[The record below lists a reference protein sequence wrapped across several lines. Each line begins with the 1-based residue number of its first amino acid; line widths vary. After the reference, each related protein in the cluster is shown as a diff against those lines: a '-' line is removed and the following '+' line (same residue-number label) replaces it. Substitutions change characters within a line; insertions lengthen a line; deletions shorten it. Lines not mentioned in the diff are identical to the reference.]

1 MTEPVVTFT
10 KSDSLGYITVNR
22 PPANSYEIGFV
33 GDLDTAIGSVNDDPE
48 IKVAIVRS
56 AIDKFFSAGADI
68 KAFYENTSVV
78 NTHMVRAANKTL
90 DKMAAC
96 AKIFIAVIQGHALG
110 GGLEIALACDL
121 RFAANGRYRLGLPE
135 VTLGLLP
142 DTGGTQRLPRLI
154 GVGKALELMLSGDT
168 VSPQEALDLG
178 IVNRLYP
185 RDTVEKETES
195 YARKLSDGAA
205 LAVAHIKQA
214 VYQGSDLKLTDAL
227 ALERHVARP
236 LFDTEDAR
244 EGLAAFV
251 EKRAPSFQGRR
262 VISRRSDLQNDLSES

>member
-68 KAFYENTSVV
+68 KAFYENTSEV